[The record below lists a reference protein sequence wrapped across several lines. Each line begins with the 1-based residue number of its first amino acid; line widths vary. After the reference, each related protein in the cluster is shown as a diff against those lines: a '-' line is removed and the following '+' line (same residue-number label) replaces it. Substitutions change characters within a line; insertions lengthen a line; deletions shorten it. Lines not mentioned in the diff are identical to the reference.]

1 MGGLFRLLPGLFA
14 LSYDRVSAIIPF
26 IRKSWHLPLINRKTF
41 PFGAQENSLYM
52 GRIFSL
58 SFPVL
63 PAAAMLMLLSACA
76 STDLTAVWKDAQY
89 KGHARKIMVIGI
101 LQSPVIQRQFEDD
114 MVRRLKEHRTDAIAG
129 YTVLP
134 DRPEN
139 DRAAAEQKIRELG
152 ADAVMIVQVVDKK
165 TVTNYVPSPGY
176 YGSTWQGYY
185 AYSPGTMVQN
195 DYAVVQ
201 TYLYDLASR
210 KPIWTASSETL
221 LGDNAG
227 SRVAAFVKVIV
238 KSLADNNVIAP
249 PQ

>member
-1 MGGLFRLLPGLFA
+1 
-14 LSYDRVSAIIPF
+14 
-26 IRKSWHLPLINRKTF
+26 
-41 PFGAQENSLYM
+41 M
-52 GRIFSL
+52 GRISSR

-76 STDLTAVWKDAQY
+76 STDLTAVWKDVQY

-101 LQSPVIQRQFEDD
+101 LQSQVIQRQFEDE

-134 DRPEN
+134 DRPED
-139 DRAAAEQKIRELG
+139 DRAATEQKIRELG
-152 ADAVMIVQVVDKK
+152 ADAVLIVQVVDKK
-165 TVTNYVPSPGY
+165 TVSTYVPPPGRAPMYPGSGPLPPAGY

-185 AYSPGTMVQN
+185 AYSPGTMVQD

-201 TYLYDLASR
+201 TNLYDLASG
-210 KPIWTASSETL
+210 KLIWKAYSETL

-227 SRVAAFVKVIV
+227 SRVATFVKVIV
-238 KSLADNNVIAP
+238 KSLADNDVIAP